1 MINLAGRT
9 VTYSGSNNKLMTN
22 RSPRGEIYFTLSEL
36 FKPPV
41 REFAFQLHGGEVK
54 RKVDSWLQ
62 TVCAELVFPPLE
74 STPATPE
81 EFFIEMK
88 GEYQSLFEGPISPF
102 APLIESVYKPWD
114 KDGGSIVG
122 TAHGHIMGYPAVDMK
137 RRYEARG
144 IEIPAGLSHAPDHL
158 ALLLEFFSIEI
169 ETASAGELEEFAKSH
184 LDWIGVLTEE
194 VSKTGRARYYHP
206 ILEFMGNFIKKDAF
220 YACFALGGDPSRA
233 KRRL

>member
-1 MINLAGRT
+1 MINLVGGT
-9 VTYSGSNNKLMTN
+9 VTYSGSNNKRMTN

-41 REFAFQLHGGEVK
+41 REFVLQLHGGEVK
-54 RKVDSWLQ
+54 RRMDSWLQ
-62 TVCAELVFPPLE
+62 TVCAGLVFPSLE
-74 STPATPE
+74 SAPVTPE

-88 GEYQSLFEGPISPF
+88 GEYHSVFEGPISPF

-114 KDGGSIVG
+114 KDGSSIVG

-137 RRYEARG
+137 RRYETRG

-169 ETASAGELEEFAKSH
+169 ETATAGELEEFAKSH
-184 LDWIGVLTEE
+184 LDWIDAVTEE
-194 VSKTGRARYYHP
+194 ASKTGKARYYQP
-206 ILEFMGNFIKKDAF
+206 ILEFTGSFIKKDAF
-220 YACFALGGDPSRA
+220 
-233 KRRL
+233 